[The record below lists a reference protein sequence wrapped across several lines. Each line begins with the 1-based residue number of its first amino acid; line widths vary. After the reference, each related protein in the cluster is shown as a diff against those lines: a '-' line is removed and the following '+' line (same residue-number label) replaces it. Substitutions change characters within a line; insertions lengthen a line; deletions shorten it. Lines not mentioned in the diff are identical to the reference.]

1 MNYNHNKQ
9 NKQASSKSRFFDLS
23 FLSFRIAWRNIWRNH
38 LRSSV
43 VLMAIAVG
51 IFGGL
56 ASVGIMKGMILDL
69 VDNALKTETSHIQI
83 HNSQFAENNEVHF
96 TIPNEAESLKKIR
109 QLEEVAGACSR
120 TKVFGMAATA
130 SKGSGVMV
138 NGIDPESEKNVS
150 KVYTLLTDSQS
161 TWFESGKKNRIV
173 ISQKLAEKLKAK
185 IKSKVIITFQDYDG
199 NLTGASFKVE
209 GIFKTQNSMFD
220 EMNVFVQQKDLNR
233 LLVLPEDQSHEIA
246 IMLKDHHQTDQF
258 TTQLKT
264 MFPDLL
270 TEPWHQINP
279 YIKMSSDMISYM
291 LFIFM
296 SIILLALGFAIVN
309 TMLMVVLERRK
320 ELGMIMSIG
329 MNRPRVFS
337 MIMWET
343 VLLSLTGAAIGI
355 VLSSAFVMYFGQNG
369 IDVSS
374 VSEGFESVG
383 YTSIIFPELNIMD
396 YVQVVILVFIT
407 GIIASIFPSIRA
419 LKMKPAEA
427 VKE

>member
-1 MNYNHNKQ
+1 MN

-43 VLMAIAVG
+43 VLMAIAIG

-56 ASVGIMKGMILDL
+56 ASVGIMKGMIIDL

-83 HNSQFAENNEVHF
+83 HNPKFTENNEVHF
-96 TIPNEAESLKKIR
+96 TIPNEVESLEKIR
-109 QLEEVAGACSR
+109 NLEEVAGVCSR

-130 SKGSGVMV
+130 SKGSGVMI
-138 NGIDPESEKNVS
+138 NGIDPESEKSVS
-150 KVYTLLTDSQS
+150 KVYTLLIDSNS
-161 TWFESGKKNRIV
+161 AWFGSGKKNRIV
-173 ISQKLAEKLKAK
+173 ISKRLAEKLKAK
-185 IKSKVIITFQDYDG
+185 IKSKIIITFQDYEG

-233 LLVLPEDQSHEIA
+233 LLILPENQTHEIA
-246 IMLKDHHQTDQF
+246 IMLNDHQNTDAYAAKF
-258 TTQLKT
+258 KT
-264 MFPDLL
+264 RFPDLL
-270 TEPWHQINP
+270 TEAWYQVNP
-279 YIKMSSDMISYM
+279 YLKMSSDMIGYM

-329 MNRPRVFS
+329 MNRRRVFS

-343 VLLSLTGAAIGI
+343 VLLSLTGALIGI
-355 VLSSAFVMYFGQNG
+355 VLTSLFVMYFGQNG

-383 YTSIIFPELNIMD
+383 YTSIIFPELSVLD
-396 YVQVVILVFIT
+396 YIQVVVLVFIT

-427 VKE
+427 IKE